1 MPGVLLPID
10 APDLRF
16 DAAGGTTVA
25 RTVHP
30 SGLRILTEQVPGS
43 QSASIGFWVPA
54 GSRDEADGAYGSTHF
69 LEHLLFKG
77 TNARSALDIAVAFD
91 EVGGDHN
98 AVTAKE
104 YTCYYAKV
112 RDRDISMAVGV
123 LADMVADSVI
133 APDEFE
139 MERGVIL
146 EELAMADDD
155 PSDVAGERF
164 AEAVFGANPLARPI
178 GGSPASIEAVG
189 RDAVVAHYREHYR
202 PGELVVCAAG
212 AVDHEAIVA
221 AVVAGLSR
229 AGWDMAFV
237 APPRARRSL
246 QPVPVAPAAPV
257 VAVERKLEQVSL
269 VIGAPGLTGSAPERP
284 AMAVLNTV
292 LGGGMSSRLFQE
304 VRERRGLVYSVYSFA
319 SGYSDAGAVGMAAS
333 CTPKKVG
340 EVVRVMTAEF
350 ERLAAENVSDAE
362 LRRAVGFLSG
372 AGALAIEDSDARMN
386 RLGRAEISLG
396 EFVDLDEWSARL
408 EAVTAEEVRALAAR
422 LVVAPRVV
430 AAVGP
435 VRESDLVAG

>member
-1 MPGVLLPID
+1 MPLTID
-10 APDLRF
+10 DDELRF
-16 DAAGGTTVA
+16 ETAGGTRVA

-43 QSASIGFWVPA
+43 QSASIGFWIPA
-54 GSRDEADGAYGSTHF
+54 GSRDEADGAFGSTHF

-112 RDRDISMAVGV
+112 RDRDVPMAVGV
-123 LADMVADSVI
+123 LADMIADSLI
-133 APDEFE
+133 EPDEFE

-189 RDAVVAHYREHYR
+189 RDAVVAHYRAHYR
-202 PGELVVCAAG
+202 PEELVVTAAG
-212 AVDHEAIVA
+212 AVDHDAIVD
-221 AVVAGLSR
+221 AVVAGLAL
-229 AGWDMAFV
+229 AGWDMTAA
-237 APPRARRSL
+237 APPQPRRRL
-246 QPVPVAPAAPV
+246 DAVPVEPAAPV
-257 VAVERKLEQVSL
+257 VVVDRKLEQVSL
-269 VIGAPGLTGSAPERP
+269 VIGAPGLTGSSAERP
-284 AMAVLNTV
+284 ALSVLNTV
-292 LGGGMSSRLFQE
+292 LGAGMSSRLFQE
-304 VRERRGLVYSVYSFA
+304 VREKRGLVYSVYSFA
-319 SGYSDAGAVGMAAS
+319 SGYSDSGAIGMAAS

-362 LRRAVGFLSG
+362 LRRAVGFMSG

-396 EFVDLDEWSARL
+396 EFVDLDEWSTRL
-408 EAVTAEEVRALAAR
+408 EAVTADDVRGLAAR
-422 LVVAPRVV
+422 LVAAPRVV

-435 VRESDLVAG
+435 VKEGDLAR

>member
-1 MPGVLLPID
+1 MPGVLLPNDQHEI
-10 APDLRF
+10 RF
-16 DAAGGTTVA
+16 DAAGGTSVA
-25 RTVHP
+25 RTIHP
-30 SGLRILTEQVPGS
+30 SGLRVLTEHVPGS
-43 QSASIGFWVPA
+43 QSASIGFWIPA
-54 GSRDEADGAYGSTHF
+54 GSRDEADGGFGSTHF

-104 YTCYYAKV
+104 YTCYFAKV
-112 RDRDISMAVGV
+112 RDRDLPMAVGV
-123 LADMVADSVI
+123 LADMIADSLI
-133 APDEFE
+133 DPDEFE
-139 MERGVIL
+139 TERGVIL

-164 AEAVFGANPLARPI
+164 AEAVFGRSPLARPI

-189 RDAVVAHYREHYR
+189 RDAVVAHYRAHYR
-202 PGELVVCAAG
+202 PEELVVTAAG
-212 AVDHEAIVA
+212 AVDHEAIVD
-221 AVVAGLSR
+221 AVVAGLAL
-229 AGWDMAFV
+229 AGWDMTGV
-237 APPRARRSL
+237 AAPQPRRS
-246 QPVPVAPAAPV
+246 PVPVEIAPAAPLTI
-257 VAVERKLEQVSL
+257 VERKLEQVSL
-269 VIGAPGLTGSAPERP
+269 VIGAPSITGSAAERP
-284 AMAVLNTV
+284 ALSVLNTV

-319 SGYSDAGAVGMAAS
+319 SGYSDAGALGMSAS

-350 ERLAAENVSDAE
+350 ERLAAEPVGEAE

-386 RLGRAEISLG
+386 RLGRAELSLG
-396 EFVDLDEWSARL
+396 EFLDLDEWSARL
-408 EAVTAEEVRALAAR
+408 EAVTADDVRALAQR
-422 LVVAPRVV
+422 LVDSPRVV

-435 VRESDLVAG
+435 VKEGDLAG